1 MTRKSVNPLSSLRG
15 RGSNPATSPSAEI
28 SALETENE
36 KLHSELTNKQAE
48 VTKLQQSVV
57 DPEEYINEPAGL
69 EGLDMTNGQ
78 LMQHIYGRFNMWME
92 NRHQDERDMIS
103 LIKLCRII
111 PRLLPFPDD
120 VRAMAKMADEADGI
134 ESQPGFDPLPDEL
147 VTQIDESDIPD
158 V

>member
-1 MTRKSVNPLSSLRG
+1 MSRNQSKPPSSTTQNGPHASTRPG
-15 RGSNPATSPSAEI
+15 AEI
-28 SALETENE
+28 STFETENKE
-36 KLHSELTNKQAE
+36 LHSQLNNKQAE
-48 VTKLQQSVV
+48 ITKLQQSIV

-134 ESQPGFDPLPDEL
+134 ESQPGFAPLPDEL
-147 VTQIDESDIPD
+147 VKQIDDSDIPD